1 MPRRYSINNLFFNAK
16 FHPHFFAFHLFPYF
30 AVEGMNTNIPVLESP
45 AMPAIRRVKN
55 RVEEDID
62 EFLDNVEEFKTFV
75 DELNDYKWR
84 LTDKEK
90 DFLELVLELSRRL
103 EKDAAF
109 IETTTTVFDCYTELE
124 DALGEKIT
132 VTKDSI
138 NLQEE
143 SLYLNISAEEVVV
156 NRIEALEKELRPLM
170 KRKRNIQMDIQYD
183 VARLIRT
190 RSSLA
195 RLKEKMDRLHD
206 DQDKICFDLDVAKR
220 YKGEIEDLQASAV
233 AAAYTV
239 A

>member
-1 MPRRYSINNLFFNAK
+1 MSFWTTWRNSKP
-16 FHPHFFAFHLFPYF
+16 
-30 AVEGMNTNIPVLESP
+30 
-45 AMPAIRRVKN
+45 
-55 RVEEDID
+55 
-62 EFLDNVEEFKTFV
+62 V
-75 DELNDYKWR
+75 DELNDYKWH

-90 DFLELVLELSRRL
+90 AFLELVLELSRRL

-170 KRKRNIQMDIQYD
+170 KRKRNLQMDIQYD